1 MSLGSTSMD
10 EQNGGFKNCGE
21 PIKYCSTTT
30 TIVLMQL
37 CRIKQIYYTVLI
49 NMR

>member
-21 PIKYCSTTT
+21 PINYCSTTHNNDHNNIDA
-30 TIVLMQL
+30 IV
-37 CRIKQIYYTVLI
+37 
-49 NMR
+49 